1 MMVST
6 ATAVL
11 PVCRSPMIS
20 SRWPRPIGTIESIA
34 FRPVCTGCETDFLQ
48 ITPGAT
54 FSMTSLAFAGIGPLP
69 SIGWPSEF
77 TTRPRSSGPTG
88 TSRMRPVHFTV
99 SPSVICS
106 YSPRITAP
114 TESRSRLSARPK
126 VFFGNSSI
134 SPCITS
140 ERPWMRQMPSVTVTT
155 VPCVRTSA
163 ESARLW
169 ILPRIRSLIS
179 DGLSCC
185 MPGPLELVILRIH
198 SSAFQRGGHVFQ
210 PAAHRGVDDFVA
222 DGDAHAPDQLLVQ
235 GDVGLHP
242 ALEAPLEVGDEAR
255 ELRVVEPESRSDL
268 RLDHAFVR
276 VLQLQELC
284 ADLGEQREPVVRDQ
298 HAHEIAQLHGQVLRA
313 RGHEQVVELLRAEP
327 GIVDPGPHLRVRRE
341 LRHGREHSLPLG
353 ERARFLGEAE
363 YGLGVGT
370 GVHFAAEN
378 FLRAGDGERGDLLA
392 QHFPGAGDLL
402 VDVGPGGGEDAL
414 GLGLRGGLRLVEH
427 LEVALFRRADDLA
440 DALTRLRELLLRAPA
455 GRLQL
460 PPAALAR
467 GQAVGDGLLAL
478 FDLAGEIRP
487 DEFGGEPDEK
497 RESECLRDQRQVEVH
512 GCVPVI
518 PGIGLDLPV
527 QPSAPSSGLANA
539 KNMPIPRPM
548 MNEASI
554 RPRSRN
560 TLACSAGIISGWRA
574 APSRKRLHMI
584 PTPTQAPRAPS
595 PTIRPMPT
603 PV

>member
-6 ATAVL
+6 ATAVF
-11 PVCRSPMIS
+11 PVCRSPMMS
-20 SRWPRPIGTIESIA
+20 SRWPRPMGTIESIA
-34 FRPVCTGCETDFLQ
+34 FRPVCTGWETDFLQ
-48 ITPGAT
+48 TTPGAT

-99 SPSVICS
+99 SPSVMCS
-106 YSPRITAP
+106 YSPRITAQ

-179 DGLSCC
+179 DGLSCR
-185 MPGPLELVILRIH
+185 MPGPLELVILLIH

-235 GDVGLHP
+235 GDVRLHP

-327 GIVDPGPHLRVRRE
+327 GIVDPGPHLRVRRD

-353 ERARFLGEAE
+353 ERARFLGEAD
-363 YGLGVGT
+363 YGLGVGP
-370 GVHFAAEN
+370 
-378 FLRAGDGERGDLLA
+378 GDGERGDLLA

-402 VDVGPGGGEDAL
+402 VDVGPGRGEDAL

-455 GRLQL
+455 RRLQL
-460 PPAALAR
+460 LPAALAR
-467 GQAVGDGLLAL
+467 GEAVGDLLLAL
-478 FDLAGEIRP
+478 LDLAHQHRP
-487 DEFGGEPDEK
+487 DEFGREPNEK
-497 RESECLRDQRQVEVH
+497 RKGEGLRDQAEVDVH
-512 GCVPVI
+512 V
-518 PGIGLDLPV
+518 
-527 QPSAPSSGLANA
+527 
-539 KNMPIPRPM
+539 
-548 MNEASI
+548 SI
-554 RPRSRN
+554 
-560 TLACSAGIISGWRA
+560 L
-574 APSRKRLHMI
+574 
-584 PTPTQAPRAPS
+584 
-595 PTIRPMPT
+595 
-603 PV
+603 

>member
-11 PVCRSPMIS
+11 PVCRSPMMS

-34 FRPVCTGCETDFLQ
+34 FRPVCTGWETDFLQ
-48 ITPGAT
+48 TTPGAT

-114 TESRSRLSARPK
+114 TESRSRLSARP
-126 VFFGNSSI
+126 
-134 SPCITS
+134 
-140 ERPWMRQMPSVTVTT
+140 SVTVTT

-185 MPGPLELVILRIH
+185 MPGPLELVILLIH
-198 SSAFQRGGHVFQ
+198 PSAFQRGGHVFQ

-235 GDVGLHP
+235 GDVRLHP
-242 ALEAPLEVGDEAR
+242 ALEVPLEVGDEAR
-255 ELRVVEPESRSDL
+255 ELRVVEPESRADL
-268 RLDHAFVR
+268 RLDHALVR
-276 VLQLQELC
+276 VLQLQELR
-284 ADLGEQREPVVRDQ
+284 ADLGEQREPVVCDQ
-298 HAHEIAQLHGQVLRA
+298 HAREIAQLHGQVLRA

-327 GIVDPGPHLRVRRE
+327 GIVDPGPHLRVRRD

-363 YGLGVGT
+363 YGLGVGPGDGRRFSHGYLSDQISRLSWLSSSEWT
-370 GVHFAAEN
+370 RAFTSRRRIFSAPATASAATCSRSISLARATCWSMSALAAARMRSASAFAAAFASSSIWRSRFSAEPMISPTRS
-378 FLRAGDGERGDLLA
+378 RAFA
-392 QHFPGAGDLL
+392 SSSCA
-402 VDVGPGGGEDAL
+402 
-414 GLGLRGGLRLVEH
+414 RL
-427 LEVALFRRADDLA
+427 
-440 DALTRLRELLLRAPA
+440 
-455 GRLQL
+455 
-460 PPAALAR
+460 PAA
-467 GQAVGDGLLAL
+467 
-478 FDLAGEIRP
+478 
-487 DEFGGEPDEK
+487 
-497 RESECLRDQRQVEVH
+497 
-512 GCVPVI
+512 
-518 PGIGLDLPV
+518 
-527 QPSAPSSGLANA
+527 SSS
-539 KNMPIPRPM
+539 R
-548 MNEASI
+548 
-554 RPRSRN
+554 RPRSPAARPSAICFWRSSILRVKYGQMN
-560 TLACSAGIISGWRA
+560 LAANQMKSAKASACAINV
-574 APSRKRLHMI
+574 RLKFMG
-584 PTPTQAPRAPS
+584 AFR
-595 PTIRPMPT
+595 
-603 PV
+603 